1 MVAGPIKGLTQFY
14 LLASDKTTLRLSK
27 QELDSDN
34 GKPDAAKTA
43 TGTGDGTTDADNN
56 GETTKIEPTGTE
68 DGTNTAD

>member
-27 QELDSDN
+27 QEPDSGN

-43 TGTGDGTTDADNN
+43 TGTGDGTTDAGNN